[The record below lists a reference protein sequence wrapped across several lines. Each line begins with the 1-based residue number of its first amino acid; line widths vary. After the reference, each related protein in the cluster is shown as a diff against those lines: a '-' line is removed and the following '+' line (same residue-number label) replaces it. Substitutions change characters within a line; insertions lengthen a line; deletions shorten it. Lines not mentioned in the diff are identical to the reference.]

1 MGFDSLLYRIRKQET
16 PRMEAIRAILLKMIY
31 FDVPGLSVVM
41 RPIYDA
47 LTIGRIV
54 LRLLLEKFF
63 YLPVFK
69 ARCFQCGKN
78 LSLPHGVPFIDGHM
92 RITVGSN
99 VQLDGASFLSGHLLE
114 NPQLVI
120 GNRTVVGYKTLI
132 SVQQSVRIGDD
143 CMIAEGCMIF
153 DNDGHPLSPYRRLRK
168 EAIRCD
174 EVKPV
179 VIENNVWIGA
189 RSIIL
194 KGVRIGEGAVV
205 GAQSL
210 VVRDVPAYS
219 IVRGAPAKTIIT
231 GLDRIFHRD
240 IGSET
245 HEN

>member
-1 MGFDSLLYRIRKQET
+1 
-16 PRMEAIRAILLKMIY
+16 MEAIRAILLKAVY
-31 FDVPGLSVVM
+31 FDVRGLSHVM
-41 RPIYDA
+41 MPIYDA
-47 LTIGRIV
+47 MTIGRIV
-54 LRLLLEKFF
+54 SSLLLEKFF

-78 LSLPHGVPFIDGHM
+78 LSLPNGVPFINGHM

-99 VQLDGASFLSGHLLE
+99 VQLDGPSFLSGHLME
-114 NPQLVI
+114 YPQLVI
-120 GNRTVVGYKTLI
+120 GDRTVIGYKTLI
-132 SVQQSVRIGDD
+132 SVQQSVRIGND

-168 EAIRCD
+168 EAVRHD

-179 VIENNVWIGA
+179 VIEDNVWIGA

-210 VVRDVPAYS
+210 IVRDVPPYCV
-219 IVRGAPAKTIIT
+219 VRGSPAETIIT
-231 GLDRIFHRD
+231 GLDEIYRQD
-240 IGSET
+240 VGSQA
-245 HEN
+245 HED